1 MKRVLSVIAI
11 IGSLALLS
19 GCDSGVAASI
29 GDTKISQNSVQ
40 SRVAEIQTERRKFD
54 TSGIQLIVGEE
65 LNRSELRFLLIS
77 TIFEKLAKQYGIQIT
92 QAMKDARKA
101 EIYNQIGGISQLPQ
115 ALVNAQIAPSNFDL
129 YVQSILISDA
139 LVAKAKADGAT
150 DETTGSAVQ
159 KMVAQLALKEKVR
172 VNPQYGTWDPV
183 NADVITFDPAGT
195 AVKTRNQ

>member
-115 ALVNAQIAPSNFDL
+115 ALVNAQIAPSNFDS

-139 LVAKAKADGAT
+139 LVAKATAEGAT
-150 DETTGSAVQ
+150 DETTISAVQ

-172 VNPQYGTWDPV
+172 VNPQYGTWDSV

>member
-11 IGSLALLS
+11 IGTLALLS

-139 LVAKAKADGAT
+139 LVAKAKAEGAT

>member
-150 DETTGSAVQ
+150 DDTTGSAVQ

>member
-11 IGSLALLS
+11 IGSLVLLS

-139 LVAKAKADGAT
+139 LVAKAKAEGAT